1 MKTRREFIQH
11 GLMACGVLAAGSC
24 RTRQS
29 VHTSPGP
36 DAVRRL
42 QSTFEGQLIRP
53 DDARYDA
60 TRKLINHNAST
71 DKRPAII
78 ARCAGQ
84 DDVARAIEFARQH
97 ELPLA
102 VRSGGHSFTGWSTCD
117 RGIVIDTRS
126 MREII
131 VDPIEQTIRTGG
143 GVLSGDVT
151 TAAGEH
157 GLAAVIGQCPTVGVV
172 GLTLGG
178 GLGWLSGRFGATCDN
193 LVSTQIVTADGLAL
207 EASAKENPDLFWA
220 VRGGGGNF
228 GVVTSLTHRLHA
240 INHVTAGE
248 LSYRMADARAVLHA
262 FGEIMAQA
270 SDELQAIVI
279 LRNHDEPIVRIR
291 MCWSGDRQRGEGAAR
306 QFRSIATVQDD
317 TVKRKAFRD
326 IDLPGSNNEFAAEKG
341 TYLPR
346 LTPDAIDVILE
357 QMAKAPRRVGI
368 GLDHYMHGAVCR
380 VSPEVT
386 AFELRSPGGLHV
398 WAHATWERTTAERGI
413 RTWIDET
420 WSALQRF
427 TSQRAYA
434 NYSSAEGKQ
443 ATEEVYQVNYAR
455 LASIKRRFDPDNV
468 FRQNVN
474 VPPTP

>member
-1 MKTRREFIQH
+1 MR
-11 GLMACGVLAAGSC
+11 
-24 RTRQS
+24 
-29 VHTSPGP
+29 
-36 DAVRRL
+36 
-42 QSTFEGQLIRP
+42 
-53 DDARYDA
+53 A
-60 TRKLINHNAST
+60 TTPHALINHNAST

-157 GLAAVIGQCPTVGVV
+157 GLAAVIGQCPTVGVA

-262 FGEIMAQA
+262 FGEIMEQA

-326 IDLPGSNNEFAAEKG
+326 IDLPGSNNEFAAEKRHLPSASDARCDRCNPRADGEGSSTRRHWARSLHAWRRLPSFTGGDGFRTAVARRTSRLGPRDLG
-341 TYLPR
+341 TNHGR
-346 LTPDAIDVILE
+346 TRDTH
-357 QMAKAPRRVGI
+357 
-368 GLDHYMHGAVCR
+368 LD
-380 VSPEVT
+380 
-386 AFELRSPGGLHV
+386 
-398 WAHATWERTTAERGI
+398 
-413 RTWIDET
+413 
-420 WSALQRF
+420 
-427 TSQRAYA
+427 
-434 NYSSAEGKQ
+434 
-443 ATEEVYQVNYAR
+443 
-455 LASIKRRFDPDNV
+455 
-468 FRQNVN
+468 
-474 VPPTP
+474 